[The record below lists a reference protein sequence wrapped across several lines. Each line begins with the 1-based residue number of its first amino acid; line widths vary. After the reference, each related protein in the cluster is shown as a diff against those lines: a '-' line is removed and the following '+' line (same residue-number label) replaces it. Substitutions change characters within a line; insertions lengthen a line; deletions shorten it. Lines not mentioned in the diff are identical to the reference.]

1 MNKLKIYLAASFAFP
16 DKELSEQRKEYIKEA
31 AENLRK
37 RGFDVFVP
45 HEHKIPNGEEM
56 SNVIWGC
63 AVQQMD
69 KEQLKNADWVVL
81 LSFGKFGNNAGVAW
95 EAGYAAGLGKKILV
109 VKMNNDIES
118 MMMWFNVTAH
128 VWGLSGL
135 QRFNFKE
142 ADTWDLILDGI
153 ELS

>member
-16 DKELSEQRKEYIKEA
+16 DKELSEQRKEHIKKA
-31 AENLRK
+31 ATILRK

-45 HEHKIPNGEEM
+45 HEHKIPNGEQL
-56 SNVIWGC
+56 SNFHW
-63 AVQQMD
+63 AYKVQMMD
-69 KEQLKNADWVVL
+69 KMALLAADWVVI
-81 LSFGKFGNNAGVAW
+81 LSFGKSGNNGGVAW
-95 EAGYAAGLGKKILV
+95 EAGYAHGLNKNILL

-118 MMMWFNVTAH
+118 MMIWFNVTAH

-135 QRFNFKE
+135 EKFLFDQPE
-142 ADTWDLILDGI
+142 TWGFILNDV